1 MGQEWVVLEDRVLM
15 VALEDQVLMVALYPG
30 VQDTGVNMEDSMES
44 RGRSTAFGHP
54 ITCRYY
60 YWERGVKKCL

>member
-15 VALEDQVLMVALYPG
+15 VALYPG
-30 VQDTGVNMEDSMES
+30 VQDTGVNLEDSMES

-60 YWERGVKKCL
+60 FWERGIKKCL